1 MTIIDILTSIVKEEH
16 TSGFLYN
23 PRLLWTTLKSHYSF
37 TLQDCTYQSMLV
49 GLSVSQEHTSVL

>member
-23 PRLLWTTLKSHYSF
+23 PLLLWRLLPH
-37 TLQDCTYQSMLV
+37 
-49 GLSVSQEHTSVL
+49 